1 MDDEVIIEDTPD
13 DNGVEMLE
21 HKLILLKAVNQNL
34 NAELEMFK
42 TRINHYR
49 LKCGDYE
56 KQIELLVNN
65 MTVGQL
71 KASGVHVTITI
82 PTHEDED
89 YD

>member
-1 MDDEVIIEDTPD
+1 MTDEVITEDTPD
-13 DNGVEMLE
+13 DGVEMLE
-21 HKLILLKAVNQNL
+21 HKLTLLKAVNQNL
-34 NAELEMFK
+34 KTELELMK
-42 TRINHYR
+42 ITQNSYR

-56 KQIELLVNN
+56 KQISRLVNN

-82 PTHEDED
+82 PTHEEED